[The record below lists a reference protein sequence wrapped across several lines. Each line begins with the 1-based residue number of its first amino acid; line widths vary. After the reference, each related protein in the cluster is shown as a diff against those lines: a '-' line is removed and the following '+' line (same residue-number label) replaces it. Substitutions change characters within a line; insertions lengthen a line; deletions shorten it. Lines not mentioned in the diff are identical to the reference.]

1 VPTSLIWVLLEK
13 SPVVNLHLLTA
24 EVAMNKFRLLRIVT
38 TVLLLTSS
46 CASTTYVAK
55 PLPFKMPE
63 AYNNVQEAGGAM
75 IGARAYV
82 DSKEAQENFGFDVRG
97 AGMLPV
103 EIVVDNRGT
112 HPLEINAGQTFLE
125 DKNGNL
131 WPILSKDIAYDR
143 ATKYAQTKEIFKSG
157 AYQGFLGAVAGAAIG
172 AAIGIV
178 SGHNLGSDIGKG
190 AVIGGVGGGVIGGS
204 NAYAEGAD
212 EARHTI
218 SDDLRQKAL
227 KLQALEPKNLSYG
240 FLFFPGEA
248 KSAKQLRLQI
258 VEKDTGKPF
267 TLFMKL

>member
-1 VPTSLIWVLLEK
+1 
-13 SPVVNLHLLTA
+13 
-24 EVAMNKFRLLRIVT
+24 MNKYRLLSSVT
-38 TVLLLTSS
+38 VALLLVSS
-46 CASTTYVAK
+46 CASTYVAK

-63 AYNNVQEAGGAM
+63 AYDNAQEAGGAI

-82 DSKEAQENFGFDVRG
+82 DSKEAQASFGFDVRG

-103 EIVVDNRGT
+103 EVVVDNRGT
-112 HPLEINAGQTFLE
+112 HPLEINVGQTFLE
-125 DKNGNL
+125 DKDGNL

-178 SGHNLGSDIGKG
+178 SGHNLGESIGKG
-190 AVIGGVGGGVIGGS
+190 AVLGGVGGGVLGGA
-204 NAYAEGAD
+204 NTYAEGAD

-218 SDDLRQKAL
+218 TNDLQQKAL
-227 KLQALEPKNLSYG
+227 KLQTLDPKNLSYG

-248 KSAKQLRLQI
+248 KSARQLRLQI
-258 VEKDTGKPF
+258 IEKDTGRPF
-267 TLFMKL
+267 TLFMKM